1 VTAHVLRFHR
11 DYVCRDAGAC
21 CRAGWTIPVEV
32 PCYDGLSEALRAGAL
47 VVPFDAAPLVP
58 FPTRSGDYAALLG
71 VGNDG
76 RCAFEDRGCAIQR
89 SLGHGA
95 LPLSCQQ
102 FPRVAVMRP
111 GSTAVSLSH
120 YCPTAASLLFGS
132 PQNIEVTPAP
142 TGLTQGHVWEGLD
155 LRAALP
161 PLLRPDALFTWTT
174 FDHWERFVLDMLR
187 QNAVPLEESLG
198 AIASGAEALRR
209 WRADEGPLDTY
220 AERCLAAAGV
230 AGPCPSIP
238 GAGPAAAEEALRL
251 VVGAIPPDLCRSFT
265 PAVTTPE
272 CGNATRTSE
281 DDVVR
286 RYLAARAWASW
297 VAHESGGVR
306 GYVRWLL
313 VVLGTLRGC
322 RTDSLFDA
330 LRHADL
336 LLVHLASPAILARTL
351 ADKDHVPLTAAA
363 LVDVAAGRRRSR
375 SAGRRWRV
383 PVK

>member
-1 VTAHVLRFHR
+1 MTADILRFHQ
-11 DYVCRDAGAC
+11 DYVCRNAGAC
-21 CRAGWTIPVEV
+21 CRSGWTIPVEV
-32 PCYDGLSEALRAGAL
+32 SCYDALSEALRAGAL
-47 VVPFDAAPLVP
+47 VVPSDAAPLVA
-58 FPTRSGDYAALLG
+58 FPTRSGDYAGLIG
-71 VGNDG
+71 VGDDG

-132 PQNIEVTPAP
+132 PQDIEVTPAP
-142 TGLTQGHVWEGLD
+142 AMLVEAHVWEGLD
-155 LRAALP
+155 LRDALP
-161 PLLRPDALFTWTT
+161 PLLRPDALFTWTA
-174 FDHWERFVLDMLR
+174 FDHWERFVLANLR
-187 QNAVPLEESLG
+187 RNAVPLEVSLG
-198 AIASGAEALRR
+198 ALAAGAEALRR
-209 WRADEGPLDTY
+209 WRAEDGPLDCY
-220 AERCLAAAGV
+220 AERCLAAASV
-230 AGPCPSIP
+230 EEHHPSVP
-238 GAGPAAAEEALRL
+238 DSGPAAAAGALRL
-251 VVGAIPPDLCRSFT
+251 LADAIPPDVCQSFT
-265 PAVTTPE
+265 PAATTPE
-272 CGNATRTSE
+272 CGDPTCASE

-306 GYVRWLL
+306 GYVRWLF

-322 RTDSLFDA
+322 RADSLFDT

-336 LLVHLASPAILARTL
+336 LLVHLASPAVLARTL
-351 ADKDHVPLTAAA
+351 ADIDHVPLTAAP
-363 LVDVAAGRRRSR
+363 LVDVTAGRRRSR
-375 SAGRRWRV
+375 SAGRQWRV